1 MDYKDLTISEFI
13 SHLSSSEPVPGGGGA
28 SALAAALGLALGN
41 MVGNLTLGK
50 KKYANVQ
57 EDIIRLNNISQKLQE
72 SFLLL
77 IDKDAEAF
85 KPLSKAYGLPKDT
98 CELLEKREKIFEE
111 ALVNASAAPIEIM
124 KSCCEALDILD
135 EYAAKGTTIA
145 ISDVAVGAVFLKS
158 ALLGASLNVF
168 INTGLMKNRAAAEKF
183 NDEADRMIRD
193 HGDVGDRIFSAIFK
207 KFRNPRR

>member
-13 SHLSSSEPVPGGGGA
+13 SHLSSSEPVPGGGVA
-28 SALAAALGLALGN
+28 SSLAAALGLALGN

-135 EYAAKGTTIA
+135 DYCHQRCRRRRG
-145 ISDVAVGAVFLKS
+145 V
-158 ALLGASLNVF
+158 
-168 INTGLMKNRAAAEKF
+168 
-183 NDEADRMIRD
+183 
-193 HGDVGDRIFSAIFK
+193 FK
-207 KFRNPRR
+207 KRAPWRISECVHKHRAYEEPCGCGKIQRRS